1 MSGPAGGIVGMA
13 RTAQRAG
20 FDKAIGFDMGGT
32 STDVS
37 HFAGDFEREYET
49 QVAGVRMRAPML
61 AIHTVAAGGGSVLHF
76 DGSRYRVGPDSAGA
90 DPGPACYRRGGP
102 LTVTDANVLLG
113 RIQPDYFPRVFGTR
127 GDQPLD
133 AEITRASFTELSEQ
147 ITAAT
152 GDDRG
157 PEQVAA
163 GFIEIAVAN
172 MANAIKKISVQRGYD
187 VTEYVLNV
195 FGGAGGQ
202 HACAVADA
210 LGMTR
215 VLIHPLA
222 GVLSAYG
229 IGLADVIAMREQA
242 VEAPLTADLIAK
254 LPETTGPL
262 EHDARAEVQAEG
274 ANARRVTATH
284 RAHLR
289 YQGTDTAVIV
299 PVGPLEQMTAAFEA
313 EYSRRFSFLMRDK
326 PVIVEAVSVEVTAAR
341 QEPDGDADTAP
352 RSGSEKERPV
362 GTARVP
368 MFTDGGWAEVDLFPR
383 AGLRPGQAVD
393 GPAVITEELAT
404 TVVEPGWRAVVS
416 DRGDLLLS
424 RVTARPAQ
432 AEVDTKTDPVLL
444 EIFNN
449 LFMSVAEQMGV
460 RLQATAHSVN
470 IKERLDFSCA
480 VFDADGGL
488 IANAPHMP
496 VHLGSMGESIKMVI
510 RRNPRIRRGDVYV
523 LNDPYHGGTHLPDI
537 TVVTPVFAPETD
549 DIWFYVAS
557 RGHHAEIGGVTPG
570 SMPASSTR
578 VEEEGVLID
587 NWLLV
592 ENGRLNEAET
602 VSLLSARR
610 VPVPRP
616 GHQPGRPAR
625 PDRRQRQGHRRAAPH
640 GGTFRAGCRAGLH
653 GARPAERR
661 RGGQAR
667 HHRPG

>member
-1 MSGPAGGIVGMA
+1 M
-13 RTAQRAG
+13 
-20 FDKAIGFDMGGT
+20 
-32 STDVS
+32 
-37 HFAGDFEREYET
+37 
-49 QVAGVRMRAPML
+49 
-61 AIHTVAAGGGSVLHF
+61 
-76 DGSRYRVGPDSAGA
+76 
-90 DPGPACYRRGGP
+90 
-102 LTVTDANVLLG
+102 
-113 RIQPDYFPRVFGTR
+113 
-127 GDQPLD
+127 
-133 AEITRASFTELSEQ
+133 
-147 ITAAT
+147 
-152 GDDRG
+152 
-157 PEQVAA
+157 AA

-187 VTEYVLNV
+187 VTRYVLNV

-210 LGMTR
+210 LGMTQ

-242 VEAPLTADLIAK
+242 VEAPLTADLIAR
-254 LPETTGPL
+254 LAETTGPL

-274 ANARRVTATH
+274 ANARRITATH

-341 QEPDGDADTAP
+341 QEPDGDADTPP
-352 RSGSEKERPV
+352 RSDSEKERPV
-362 GTARVP
+362 SSARVP
-368 MFTDGGWAEVDLFPR
+368 MFTGGGWAQVDLFPR
-383 AGLRPGQAVD
+383 AGLRPGHAVD

-424 RVTARPAQ
+424 RVTARPDQ
-432 AEVDTKTDPVLL
+432 AELDTKTDPVML

-460 RLQATAHSVN
+460 RLQSTAHSVN

-510 RRNPRIRRGDVYV
+510 KRNPHIRRGDVYV

-537 TVVTPVFAPETD
+537 TVVTPVFA
-549 DIWFYVAS
+549 A
-557 RGHHAEIGGVTPG
+557 GHHRRDLVLRGQPRAPRRDRGSDPRLHAGQQHPGRGGGGADRQLAPGRERPAQGGRDDQAAE
-570 SMPASSTR
+570 
-578 VEEEGVLID
+578 D
-587 NWLLV
+587 
-592 ENGRLNEAET
+592 
-602 VSLLSARR
+602 RR

-625 PDRRQRQGHRRAAPH
+625 PDRRQRQGHRRTAPH

-653 GARPAERR
+653 GPRPAERR